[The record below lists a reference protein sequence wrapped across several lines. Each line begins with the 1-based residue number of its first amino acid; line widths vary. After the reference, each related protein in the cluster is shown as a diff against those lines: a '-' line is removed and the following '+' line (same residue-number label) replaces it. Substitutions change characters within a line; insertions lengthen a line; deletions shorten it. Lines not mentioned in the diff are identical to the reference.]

1 MGLLT
6 QGPGQFFLFAAFVL
20 LIFVSVSAPV
30 ADWLYFLKATSGGT
44 EIRLGNWGAC
54 VRLAGGSF
62 SCTDKSLGY
71 RADDIVDTL
80 GETGDISG
88 SVVRGLTYALVLHP
102 IAAGVTLIA
111 MIVSLTT
118 NVCLDICGSLIAF
131 FAFLVCLVALIVDS
145 VLFITARNRINSN
158 VAGSPASLS
167 NCYWM
172 VVTATVSLLL
182 AAITVCFGSARARRN
197 KRARDSTSGANYGY
211 AAPANPA
218 MTEKRHFWQ
227 RKSQY

>member
-30 ADWLYFLKATSGGT
+30 AHWLYFLEANNAGT
-44 EIRLGNWGAC
+44 QIRLGNWGAC
-54 VRLAGGSF
+54 VREAGAAGWT
-62 SCTDKSLGY
+62 CTNRSLGY
-71 RADDIVDTL
+71 RADDIIELL
-80 GETGDISG
+80 GSTGEISG
-88 SVVRGLTYALVLHP
+88 SIVRGLTYALVLHP
-102 IAAGVTLIA
+102 IAAGIVLIA

-145 VLFITARNRINSN
+145 VLFVTARQRINSDL
-158 VAGSPASLS
+158 AGSPASLG

-172 VVTATVSLLL
+172 VVAATASLLL
-182 AAITVCFGSARARRN
+182 ASITVCFGSARARRN
-197 KRARDSTSGANYGY
+197 KRARESAAYNGAPY
-211 AAPANPA
+211 ANEPVMA
-218 MTEKRHFWQ
+218 ERRHFWQ
-227 RKSQY
+227 RKPKY